1 MPIYVRNTLCL
12 GNMTHPLISN
22 RTQLYLL
29 KMGIE
34 TEGRMKGESL
44 DAIRTLC
51 FNWISNRHPND
62 EHLNAAMHRLLTYI
76 EQHWEEY
83 EGDTKRKVN
92 KRDNRSPLQKTTL
105 TYLCALMDFK
115 AAPEQ
120 VQFGERI
127 MVVLGYQQFK
137 LKLPKWDKHKK
148 QPKLDNHKLRIFC
161 YNLTKQIREKKV
173 DKAIDSEAMMYV
185 ISEYNWRISQGHNR
199 TRKPS
204 VTECL
209 RESNKQVS
217 IPPEDHSV
225 SFDRQIDSFP
235 NPLIGNDMLDWE
247 YSEQFRND
255 PVSPFSFPSVL
266 YPVCFV
272 QMLVGLA

>member
-1 MPIYVRNTLCL
+1 M
-12 GNMTHPLISN
+12 
-22 RTQLYLL
+22 
-29 KMGIE
+29 
-34 TEGRMKGESL
+34 EGSVKGESL

-51 FNWISNRHPND
+51 SKWIFNRHPND
-62 EHLNAAMHRLLTYI
+62 EHLYTAMHRLLAYV

-105 TYLCALMDFK
+105 TYLCALMDFR

-120 VQFGERI
+120 VQFGEKI

-137 LKLPKWDKHKK
+137 MKLS
-148 QPKLDNHKLRIFC
+148 KLDKHKLRIFC

-185 ISEYNWRISQGHNR
+185 MSEYNKCNKRKIDGPRR

-209 RESNKQVS
+209 RKSNKEGS
-217 IPPEDHSV
+217 IPLEEQPV
-225 SFDRQIDSFP
+225 SFDFRIDSFS
-235 NPLIGNDMLDWE
+235 NPLIGNDIPNWG
-247 YSEQFRND
+247 YSEQLLYD
-255 PVSPFSFPSVL
+255 PVPPFPFPSVL
-266 YPVCFV
+266 YPVCFA
-272 QMLVGLA
+272 QILAGLV